1 MGMEIS
7 FVLIYCLPIN
17 IFVWVLVN
25 GSFYLFTIHYFE
37 IDGSMCFGDGSIEF
51 YIQVKTIDTALRRC
65 NSVVFLAIR
74 TLCECDRR

>member
-7 FVLIYCLPIN
+7 FVLIYSLPIN

-74 TLCECDRR
+74 TLRECDR